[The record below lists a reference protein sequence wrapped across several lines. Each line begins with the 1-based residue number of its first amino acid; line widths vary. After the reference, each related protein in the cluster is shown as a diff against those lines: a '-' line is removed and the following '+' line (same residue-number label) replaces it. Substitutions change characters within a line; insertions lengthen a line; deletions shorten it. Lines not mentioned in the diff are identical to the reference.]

1 MHVDASELR
10 IRIIYLNCTVKLY
23 NRGVNGVCVNKSTH
37 QQFE

>member
-23 NRGVNGVCVNKSTH
+23 NRGDNDVCWQSV
-37 QQFE
+37 